1 MVGAEEWEEG
11 PGASNRKGGLFGM
24 PSRTGDGCKG
34 SKDRYTLLARRAVEA
49 VSLYQGAYPTDR
61 ITRGSREH
69 LDLHR

>member
-1 MVGAEEWEEG
+1 
-11 PGASNRKGGLFGM
+11 
-24 PSRTGDGCKG
+24 
-34 SKDRYTLLARRAVEA
+34 